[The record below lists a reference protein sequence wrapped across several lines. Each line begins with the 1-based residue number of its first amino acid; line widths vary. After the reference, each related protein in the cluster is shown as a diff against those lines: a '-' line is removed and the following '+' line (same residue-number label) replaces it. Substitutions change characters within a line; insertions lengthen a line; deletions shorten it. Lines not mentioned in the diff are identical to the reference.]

1 MSKLSRRQFLTT
13 AAISALVAVAACAT
27 TPVSQQNSSTPTKKP
42 TRIVALEWVYVED
55 LLALGIQPVGVADIG
70 GYQEFVNVEPKLADN
85 VVDVGT
91 RQEPNL
97 EAIAKLEPDLILG
110 VEFRHRS
117 IFQPLSAIAPTL
129 LYPQPEGENQLATVT
144 QTFEAIATA
153 VNRQDAAATVL
164 QQMQQTFQS
173 AAVQLNAINLPNDSF
188 VLAHFVPGTPQPRL
202 FTNQALAVQ
211 ILTQIG
217 LKNAWA
223 GGTNQYGFNTIGLEE
238 LVTVQSANFLYIAA
252 ADDPQ
257 WQKWQRSP
265 VWQELEFVK
274 QNRLYSIGAD
284 TWVFGGPLSAQ
295 ILVQRVIASLNK
307 N

>member
-1 MSKLSRRQFLTT
+1 MSKFSRRKFLTT
-13 AAISALVAVAACAT
+13 AAISALVAACTT
-27 TPVSQQNSSTPTKKP
+27 TPVNQQNSSTLTTTP

-55 LLALGIQPVGVADIG
+55 LLALGIQPVGVADID
-70 GYQEFVNVEPKLADN
+70 GYQEYVNIEPKLADN
-85 VVDVGT
+85 VVNVGT
-91 RQEPNL
+91 RQEPSL
-97 EAIAKLEPDLILG
+97 EAIAKLAPDLIIG

-117 IFQPLSAIAPTL
+117 ILQPLSAIAPTQ

-164 QQMQQTFQS
+164 QQMQNTFQS
-173 AAVQLNAINLPNDSF
+173 ATAQLEAINLLNDSF

-217 LKNAWA
+217 LNNAWA
-223 GGTNQYGFNTIGLEE
+223 GGVNQYGFSTVGLEE
-238 LVTVQSANFLYIAA
+238 LATVQQANFLYIAA

-274 QNRLYSIGAD
+274 QNRLYPIGAD

-295 ILVQRVIASLNK
+295 ILVQRVIASLSK
-307 N
+307 K